1 MSNRLRLGTF
11 FLIAIASFANAAP
24 PSTPSSL
31 TVGVIVGPSG
41 IGMARVMSDPSVIP
55 GTYISFMKAGSVD
68 ILLPKLINGDID
80 IGILPPNVAA
90 KIYSKSPNSI
100 EIASVVGNGMLS
112 IITRDTSVSRL
123 EDLVGKTLFVA
134 GQGSTPE
141 YVLKTLLARNGI
153 REGSIRLDY
162 SIPYQEIA
170 PSLVAGKIQY
180 ALVPEPFA
188 TVAILSGGGVNPVRR
203 ALLLRDAWKEAG
215 LGDNFPM
222 TLCVVRK
229 AYATRHPETV
239 SRFLAAY
246 RSSIEWTVAH
256 PVEAGSL
263 VEAQGLGLKA
273 EVAARAIPSCNFVW
287 IDAKDARKGIEALLG
302 VFLEY
307 APESIGGT
315 LPEGNFYRK

>member
-1 MSNRLRLGTF
+1 
-11 FLIAIASFANAAP
+11 
-24 PSTPSSL
+24 
-31 TVGVIVGPSG
+31 
-41 IGMARVMSDPSVIP
+41 MSDPPVIAD
-55 GTYISFMKAGSVD
+55 TSITFVKAGSID
-68 ILLPKLINGDID
+68 ILLPKLLNGDID

-90 KIYSKSPNSI
+90 KIHSKSPNSI
-100 EIASVVGNGMLS
+100 EVASVVGNGMLS
-112 IITRDTSVSRL
+112 IITRDTAVSRL
-123 EDLVGKTLFVA
+123 EDLSGKTVYVA

-141 YVLKTLLARNGI
+141 YVMRTLLARKGI

-170 PSLVAGKIQY
+170 PSLLSGKIQY

-188 TVAILSGGGVNPVRR
+188 TVAIMAGGGVNPVRR
-203 ALLLRDAWKEAG
+203 AILLRDAWKDAG
-215 LGDNFPM
+215 LGEEFPM

-229 AYATRHPETV
+229 AYAARNPEAVT
-239 SRFLAAY
+239 RFLAAY
-246 RSSIEWTVAH
+246 RASVEWTVAH

-273 EVAARAIPSCNFVW
+273 DVAARAIPSCNFVW

-307 APESIGGT
+307 APESVGGT
-315 LPEGNFYRK
+315 LPDGGFYRK

>member
-1 MSNRLRLGTF
+1 MSNRFHLATF
-11 FLIAIASFANAAP
+11 FLVALASFAYSAM
-24 PSTPSSL
+24 PSKL

-41 IGMARVMSDPSVIP
+41 IGMARVMSDPPNIP
-55 GTYISFMKAGSVD
+55 DVSISFVKAGSID
-68 ILLPKLINGDID
+68 ILLSKLLNGDVD

-90 KIYSKSPNSI
+90 KIHSQAPNSI
-100 EIASVVGNGMLS
+100 EVASVVGNGMLS
-112 IITRDTSVSRL
+112 IITRDTSISRL
-123 EDLVGKTLFVA
+123 ADLAGKTVYLA

-141 YVLKTLLARNGI
+141 YVLKTLIARNGI
-153 REGSIRLDY
+153 REGSIRLEY

-188 TVAILSGGGVNPVRR
+188 TVAILSGGGEKPVRR
-203 ALLLRDAWKEAG
+203 AFLLRDAWKEAG
-215 LGDNFPM
+215 LGEDFPM

-229 AYATRHPETV
+229 TYASRHPETV

-246 RSSIEWTVAH
+246 RSSVEWTVAH
-256 PVEAGSL
+256 PVEAGYL

-287 IDAKDARKGIEALLG
+287 IDARDARKGIEALLG

-307 APESIGGT
+307 APVSVGGN
-315 LPEGNFYRK
+315 LPDGSFYRK